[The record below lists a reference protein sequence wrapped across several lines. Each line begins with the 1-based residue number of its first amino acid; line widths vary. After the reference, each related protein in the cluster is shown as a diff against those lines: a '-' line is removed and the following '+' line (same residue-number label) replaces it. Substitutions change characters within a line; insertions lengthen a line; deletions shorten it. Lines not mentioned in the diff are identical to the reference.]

1 MKFFKTT
8 LLAILAIS
16 WFACAQQ
23 PHTHEEEKPDIAELT
38 RTFQAMEDAYAK
50 AQSAKDAGGVV
61 VYYAEDAQN
70 LPNNQPVVKG
80 KAAILERIK
89 KDMAT
94 DSSNNVTTFE
104 VMEVFAAGDLAVEIG
119 KSTTRNAD
127 GDVVNSGKYMS
138 LFEKRDGKYVCIRDI
153 WNNDAP
159 VPGE

>member
-1 MKFFKTT
+1 MKIFKTT

-23 PHTHEEEKPDIAELT
+23 PHTHEEEKPDIAALT
-38 RTFQAMEDAYAK
+38 STFQAMEDAYAK
-50 AQSAKDAGGVV
+50 AQNAKDAEGVV
-61 VYYAEDAQN
+61 AYYAEDAHN
-70 LPNNQPVVKG
+70 MPNNQPVVKG
-80 KAAILERIK
+80 KAAILNRIK

-94 DSSNNVTTFE
+94 DTSNTMTTFE
-104 VMEVFAAGDLAVEIG
+104 VVEVFAAGDLAVEIG
-119 KSTTRNAD
+119 KSTTKDAA
-127 GDVVNSGKYMS
+127 GSVVSSGKYMS